1 MKATKLSSTHSQT
14 EPKDLCDRELGIAA
28 LLLLIAL
35 VLGALL
41 VPGL

>member
-1 MKATKLSSTHSQT
+1 MTARKLSSTHSQT
-14 EPKDLCDRELGIAA
+14 EPQDLCDRELGIAA

-35 VLGALL
+35 VLAALL